1 MKSKTMYRI
10 LILTVFILL
19 MSVGIYIGMDIFD
32 KKEEKNVIASNT
44 EKIQVYNE
52 KEENYGIDEEK
63 VMDVDVSY
71 TDIYPDCGHS
81 IESKEH
87 EADTT
92 MNSVKKSV
100 ENKDTGYKLI
110 GETDGV
116 LIYQKVH
123 TGKCMNHFKVILEQ
137 GKVVVYRMGENG
149 EFAIYQITEI
159 TYEMLR
165 EGIAEQL
172 EKGIEVDDLEELLLL
187 LEDIGS

>member
-1 MKSKTMYRI
+1 MKTKTMYKI
-10 LILTVFILL
+10 LIFTIFIFL
-19 MSVGIYIGMDIFD
+19 MTVGIYIGMDIFD
-32 KKEEKNVIASNT
+32 KKEEKNIVVSNT
-44 EKIQVYNE
+44 EKVKVYE
-52 KEENYGIDEEK
+52 EENCEIDEEK
-63 VMDVDVSY
+63 IMDVDVSY
-71 TDIYPDCGHS
+71 TDVYPDCGHS

-137 GKVVVYRMGENG
+137 GKVVVYRISETG
-149 EFAIYQITEI
+149 EFMPYQTTEI

-165 EGIAEQL
+165 DGIGEQL